1 MLCPTF
7 FNNNER
13 KPMKK
18 LQIALAAILCA
29 SLITSC
35 GDSNTA
41 IKNAVQTAVHQ
52 AIHNAPA
59 EFQKGLSDY
68 IMVAAKGVYSID
80 GTPTVNELIAKV
92 LAFIPAN
99 VQHQFPLII
108 TAITAT
114 VTLAYITY
122 GKAGLTAIGQGME
135 AGATPPF

>member
-1 MLCPTF
+1 
-7 FNNNER
+7 
-13 KPMKK
+13 MKK
-18 LQIALAAILCA
+18 LQIAIVPILCLA
-29 SLITSC
+29 LFGC
-35 GDSNTA
+35 GDTNTT
-41 IKNAVQTAVHQ
+41 IKNAVSTAVHT
-52 AIHNAPA
+52 AIHNVPA

-92 LAFIPAN
+92 LAFIPKN
-99 VQHQFPLII
+99 VQEQFPLII

-114 VTLAYITY
+114 VTLAYVTY

>member
-1 MLCPTF
+1 
-7 FNNNER
+7 
-13 KPMKK
+13 MKK
-18 LQIALAAILCA
+18 LQIAISVMLCL
-29 SLITSC
+29 SLFGC
-35 GDSNTA
+35 GNTDTT

-59 EFQKGLSDY
+59 EFQTPLANY

-92 LAFIPAN
+92 LAFIPKN
-99 VQHQFPLII
+99 VQEQFPLII

-114 VTLAYITY
+114 VSLAYMTY